1 MTRTSP
7 PIAILLTCCFL
18 FDLMAAAAWLITTFH
33 GKLGDTDGSLMCSGL
48 YCCQPLSSLP
58 EPGDKGVTG
67 KISYSSGIFF
77 QRTILVKLL
86 PNTCNWFIKK
96 MKLFGGYNVKMGF
109 LSISFL
115 VFDSWGF
122 CWSRRSF
129 VISGSTVWIL
139 LPSSLLG
146 WIPTF
151 LWVMTPLMISWSNSK
166 TFQPLLVTRKS
177 YSKIRQYFCLKFL

>member
-1 MTRTSP
+1 M
-7 PIAILLTCCFL
+7 
-18 FDLMAAAAWLITTFH
+18 
-33 GKLGDTDGSLMCSGL
+33 GSLETLMGPSCVLGCIAASP
-48 YCCQPLSSLP
+48 YPVSP

-96 MKLFGGYNVKMGF
+96 MKLLGAYNVKMDF

-122 CWSRRSF
+122 CCSRRSF
-129 VISGSTVWIL
+129 VMSGSTVWIL

-151 LWVMTPLMISWSNSK
+151 LWVMTPLVISWSNSE